1 MSKFINDKI
10 HGYMEFEEICLKII
24 DTEEFQRLR
33 NLKQLGVCNYVFPC
47 ANNSRFEHSLG
58 VAYLSEKM
66 IKNIKLNQPELNITN
81 NDVLLV
87 KIAALIH
94 DLGHSCF
101 SHFFDSMFLKN
112 IQSPYKEHE
121 FRSIWLF
128 ENMVKKYNLNLSE
141 SDVEIIKN
149 LIDPKDKQHY
159 LYHIVANNL
168 NSLDTDKLD
177 YLQRDTN
184 SLGLSYSIN
193 SERIITQSRVIDN
206 EICYPIKEA
215 YNIYEVF
222 HTRYRLHKE
231 IYTHPVVQ
239 QIEYMILDILN
250 SADNVLNIR
259 KDIDNYDKFIK
270 LTDNIIEIID
280 FSNDP
285 LLETSQ
291 KIIKRLKKRDLYKF
305 IYEKKY
311 DGKSTINTDSLFN
324 KYPNLNKKDII
335 FHHMS
340 IGYTGN
346 INNPVDSIS
355 FYDLNKNNVSFKSE
369 KKNVSKLLPN
379 DFQENILRIFSRTS
393 ENEDYNYI
401 IFDDLF

>member
-33 NLKQLGVCNYVFPC
+33 NLKQLGVCNFVFPC

-66 IKNIKLNQPELNITN
+66 IKNIKLNQPELNITD

-101 SHFFDSMFLKN
+101 SHFFDSMFLKD
-112 IQSPYKEHE
+112 IKSPYKEHE

-159 LYHIVANNL
+159 LYHIVSNNL

-193 SERIITQSRVIDN
+193 SQRIITQSRVIDN

-259 KDIDNYDKFIK
+259 KDIEDYEKFIK

-280 FSNDP
+280 FSNNP

-291 KIIKRLKKRDLYKF
+291 NIIKRLKKRDLYKF

-311 DGKSTINTDSLFN
+311 DVGININTDSLFD
-324 KYPNLNKKDII
+324 KYPNLNKNDLI
-335 FHHMS
+335 FHNMS

-346 INNPVDSIS
+346 IHNPVDSIS
-355 FYDLNKNNVSFKSE
+355 FYDLNKNNISFKSE
-369 KKNVSKLLPN
+369 KNNISKLLPN
-379 DFQENILRIFSRTS
+379 DFQENILRIFSRNS
-393 ENEDYNYI
+393 KNIDYSYI
-401 IFDDLF
+401 EFDVLF